1 MKSNR
6 EIGTEYEV
14 VAADYL
20 QKAGYEILIHN
31 YKNKMGEID
40 LIAKDGNQLVF
51 IEVKYRKN
59 LSKGDPAEA
68 VDGRKQLRIRNAAR
82 GYLYFNRYGED
93 TPCRFDVV
101 TILGEEIR
109 LIKDAF

>member
-6 EIGTEYEV
+6 EIGTEYEA
-14 VAADYL
+14 VAAAYL
-20 QKAGYEILIHN
+20 QKAGYDILIYN

-40 LIAKDGNQLVF
+40 LIAKEGSQLVF

-68 VDGRKQLRIRNAAR
+68 VDGRKQLRIS
-82 GYLYFNRYGED
+82 NRYGED
-93 TPCRFDVV
+93 TSCRFDVV